1 MMLHSFHVT
10 IAYKQSHIYNI
21 YIIYIEYVRNNRH
34 HKDHVK
40 KPQGWTMA
48 CTDSL
53 TSCLILDFS
62 PFEII
67 IIILLII
74 QDTQKSRYQTFS
86 FSKKMGDERSIC
98 HLLNRNSWILKWRYV
113 STIFLAIFCGDIPLH
128 IINFATYFG
137 LALITSQDSTT
148 LKTGPSFGG
157 AWQGGKA
164 KGQPPGQYL
173 TWRISFND
181 LPIKKQMLA
190 LKYHRVYEIREI
202 PWNPT

>member
-1 MMLHSFHVT
+1 MSLLHT
-10 IAYKQSHIYNI
+10 NNHIYNI

-74 QDTQKSRYQTFS
+74 QDTQKSRYYIHVFL
-86 FSKKMGDERSIC
+86 FKKNGRWRSIC

-137 LALITSQDSTT
+137 LAFDIFWPSQAGDRQSR
-148 LKTGPSFGG
+148 LHDAEDRPVIWRSMAG
-157 AWQGGKA
+157 WQG
-164 KGQPPGQYL
+164 
-173 TWRISFND
+173 
-181 LPIKKQMLA
+181 
-190 LKYHRVYEIREI
+190 
-202 PWNPT
+202 